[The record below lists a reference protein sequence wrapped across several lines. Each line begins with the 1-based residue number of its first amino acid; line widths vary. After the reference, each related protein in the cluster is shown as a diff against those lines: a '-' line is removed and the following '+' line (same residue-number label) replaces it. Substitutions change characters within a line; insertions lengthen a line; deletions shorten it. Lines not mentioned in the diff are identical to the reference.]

1 MQKPFGRQIIWSCW
15 MKKMS
20 PGFSWHAQPLKL
32 VMFFSV
38 YCFRFLEL
46 YVQKKISEPGSKVVL
61 QKCQVSASPACIYSF
76 PDRQKTANTVVEGKL
91 LLPAALFVSSFQN
104 GPCLFRH
111 TGLVP
116 GYHYL
121 EKPNSD
127 NPPLSCG
134 TTQTFRT
141 SGWSQLRRKRVR

>member
-1 MQKPFGRQIIWSCW
+1 
-15 MKKMS
+15 
-20 PGFSWHAQPLKL
+20 
-32 VMFFSV
+32 MFFFQFTVFDS
-38 YCFRFLEL
+38 CDCP
-46 YVQKKISEPGSKVVL
+46 KKISEPGSKVVL

-116 GYHYL
+116 G
-121 EKPNSD
+121 
-127 NPPLSCG
+127 
-134 TTQTFRT
+134 
-141 SGWSQLRRKRVR
+141 